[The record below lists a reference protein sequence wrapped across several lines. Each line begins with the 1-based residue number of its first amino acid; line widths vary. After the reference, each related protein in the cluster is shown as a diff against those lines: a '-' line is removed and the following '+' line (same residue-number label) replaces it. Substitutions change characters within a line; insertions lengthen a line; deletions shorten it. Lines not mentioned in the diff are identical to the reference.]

1 MPVED
6 ATEEQLLTKKMAFE
20 GKIHMY
26 LFIYLAVLLLT
37 T

>member
-20 GKIHMY
+20 GVS
-26 LFIYLAVLLLT
+26 IYLIVLT
-37 T
+37 K